1 LVVAAAAAEA
11 RRVRALALALV
22 VATSSPA
29 FSQGMHVPWAENKP
43 RNKFESPQWFAFE
56 LKFGGY
62 SPHIDSSPGLKGTP
76 FSDLFNPGHG
86 QPGERLLTTLEFD
99 FQFLHKI
106 GSLGVG
112 VAVGYGRRTTH
123 AFQYLNVNGTG
134 SCSLA
139 AGNCVASGDQTALN
153 MLPVDLLLI
162 YRFDYLALKYKVPL
176 VPYFKIGLSY
186 WFWWIE
192 NGGGGVASVVKNPLL
207 PNDKADGW
215 GGTAGWVLNPGLAI
229 LLDVLDPAAARV
241 MDSEL
246 GINHTY
252 LFGELHYADI
262 NWFHRGGNATLDL
275 SDVSYNVGLAFEF

>member
-1 LVVAAAAAEA
+1 M
-11 RRVRALALALV
+11 RALALGLA
-22 VATSSPA
+22 VAATLASSPPVA
-29 FSQGMHVPWAENKP
+29 AQSMHVAWAENKP
-43 RNKFESPQWFAFE
+43 HKFESPQWFAFE

-62 SPHIDSSPGLKGTP
+62 TPHIDSSPGLMGRTP

-86 QPGERLLTTLEFD
+86 QPPERLLTTLEFD
-99 FQFLHKI
+99 FQFLHKV

-112 VAVGYGRRTTH
+112 LAVGYGRRTSH
-123 AFQYLNVNGTG
+123 AFQYLNNNGTG

-139 AGNCVASGDQTALN
+139 AGNCIPSGDQTALN

-192 NGGGGVASVVKNPLL
+192 NGGGGVASVVKNPAK
-207 PNDKADGW
+207 PSDKSDGW

-229 LLDVLDPAAARV
+229 LLDVLDPSAARA
-241 MDSEL
+241 MDAEI

-275 SDVSYNVGLAFEF
+275 SDVSWNVGLAFEF